1 MNHEEWIPVVEAILF
16 AAGFP
21 VKYESIAETCQM
33 TVEELSELLDSGAFS
48 YEGRGIRLVRFSD
61 SCQLC
66 TNESYERQVKNAL
79 GMRSGGA
86 LSHSA
91 LEVLAIVAYNQPVTK
106 AFIEQV
112 RGVDSSYAVTTLC
125 EKQLIEVT
133 GRLDVPGKPNLYGTT
148 ETFLRCFGLAS
159 LEELPKNEVLEAVAS
174 PAEETDGD
182 AASTP
187 EAEEVPAEAP
197 VATEA
202 VPAEV
207 SALVEAPVP
216 AEAPAPV
223 EAE

>member
-1 MNHEEWIPVVEAILF
+1 MNHQDRIPVIEAILF

-21 VKYESIAETCQM
+21 VKYERIAESCEI
-33 TVEELSELLDSGAFS
+33 TVEELSELLDSGAFA
-48 YEGRGIRLVRFSD
+48 YEDRGIRLVRFSD

-66 TNESYERQVKNAL
+66 TNEAYERQVKAAL

-86 LSHSA
+86 LSNSA

-106 AFIEQV
+106 PFIEQV

-125 EKQLIEVT
+125 EKQLIEVV

-174 PAEETDGD
+174 TEEIAEEG
-182 AASTP
+182 
-187 EAEEVPAEAP
+187 
-197 VATEA
+197 
-202 VPAEV
+202 AEV
-207 SALVEAPVP
+207 TVAAE
-216 AEAPAPV
+216 EAPATAS
-223 EAE
+223 EAAPEDDAPTETVPSAE

>member
-1 MNHEEWIPVVEAILF
+1 MNHQDRIPVIEAILF

-21 VKYESIAETCQM
+21 VKYERIAETCEI
-33 TVEELSELLDSGAFS
+33 TVEELSALLDSEAFA
-48 YEGRGIRLVRFSD
+48 YEDRGIRLVRFSD

-66 TNESYERQVKNAL
+66 TNEMYERQVKQAL

-86 LSHSA
+86 LSNSA
-91 LEVLAIVAYNQPVTK
+91 LETLAIVAYNQPVTK

-125 EKQLIEVT
+125 EKQLIEVV

-174 PAEETDGD
+174 PAEET
-182 AASTP
+182 ANET
-187 EAEEVPAEAP
+187 EA
-197 VATEA
+197 ATEA
-202 VPAEV
+202 AGEAVTDATTETAAEEASQVETPAF
-207 SALVEAPVP
+207 
-216 AEAPAPV
+216 

>member
-1 MNHEEWIPVVEAILF
+1 MNHQDRIPVIEAILF

-21 VKYESIAETCQM
+21 VKYERIAETCEI
-33 TVEELSELLDSGAFS
+33 TVEELSELLDSEAFA
-48 YEGRGIRLVRFSD
+48 YEDRGIRLVRFSD

-66 TNESYERQVKNAL
+66 TNESYERQVKQAL

-86 LSHSA
+86 LSNSA
-91 LEVLAIVAYNQPVTK
+91 LETLAIVAYNQPVTK

-125 EKQLIEVT
+125 EKQLIEVV

-174 PAEETDGD
+174 PAEEP
-182 AASTP
+182 ASEP
-187 EAEEVPAEAP
+187 EATTQAEVAP
-197 VATEA
+197 TEVATTI
-202 VPAEV
+202 
-207 SALVEAPVP
+207 
-216 AEAPAPV
+216 

>member
-1 MNHEEWIPVVEAILF
+1 MNHQDRIPVIEAILF

-21 VKYESIAETCQM
+21 VKYERIAETCEI
-33 TVEELSELLDSGAFS
+33 TVEELSELLDSEALA
-48 YEGRGIRLVRFSD
+48 YEDRGIRLVRFSD

-66 TNESYERQVKNAL
+66 TNESYERQVKQAL

-86 LSHSA
+86 LSNSA
-91 LEVLAIVAYNQPVTK
+91 LETLAIVAYNQPVTK

-125 EKQLIEVT
+125 EKQLIEVV

-174 PAEETDGD
+174 PAEEPASETEATTQAEVAPTE
-182 AASTP
+182 AATTI
-187 EAEEVPAEAP
+187 EAE
-197 VATEA
+197 
-202 VPAEV
+202 
-207 SALVEAPVP
+207 
-216 AEAPAPV
+216 
-223 EAE
+223 

>member
-1 MNHEEWIPVVEAILF
+1 MNHQDRIPVIEAILF

-21 VKYESIAETCQM
+21 VKYERIAEVCEI
-33 TVEELSELLDSGAFS
+33 TVEELSELLDSEAFA
-48 YEGRGIRLVRFSD
+48 YEDRGIRLVRFSD

-66 TNESYERQVKNAL
+66 TNESYERQVKQAL

-86 LSHSA
+86 LSNSA
-91 LEVLAIVAYNQPVTK
+91 LETLAIVAYNQPVTK

-125 EKQLIEVT
+125 EKQLVEVV

-174 PAEETDGD
+174 PAEE
-182 AASTP
+182 STSEP
-187 EAEEVPAEAP
+187 EAAAQPEAAP
-197 VATEA
+197 TEA
-202 VPAEV
+202 A
-207 SALVEAPVP
+207 ATI
-216 AEAPAPV
+216 